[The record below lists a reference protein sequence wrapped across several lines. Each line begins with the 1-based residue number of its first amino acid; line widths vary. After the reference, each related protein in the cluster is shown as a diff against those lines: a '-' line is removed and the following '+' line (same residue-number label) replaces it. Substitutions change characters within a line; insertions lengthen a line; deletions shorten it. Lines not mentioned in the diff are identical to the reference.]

1 MTIFRRRN
9 DDEEEDGYKK
19 RRVCKIGAAATAV
32 VSVIALI
39 LTEDF
44 TLPMRL
50 IDKYTILMIV
60 ILALCVVS
68 MMLYRFLRQ
77 DQEEV
82 SGE

>member
-1 MTIFRRRN
+1 
-9 DDEEEDGYKK
+9 
-19 RRVCKIGAAATAV
+19 
-32 VSVIALI
+32 
-39 LTEDF
+39 
-44 TLPMRL
+44 MRL

-68 MMLYRFLRQ
+68 MILYRFLRQ